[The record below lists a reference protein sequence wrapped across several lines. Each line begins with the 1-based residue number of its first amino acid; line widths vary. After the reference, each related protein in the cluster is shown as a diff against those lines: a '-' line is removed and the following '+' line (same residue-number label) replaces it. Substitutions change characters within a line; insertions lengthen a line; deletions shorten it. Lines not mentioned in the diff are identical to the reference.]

1 MAQPFLI
8 SFSGLDGSG
17 KTQLIV
23 LLRRF
28 LRRQG
33 IPYLYIH
40 SVSDSL
46 ANRIAKKIPIFKQ
59 VIAPKIVE
67 VDKANDKDA
76 PPKQKK
82 IISRVSYAIRLF
94 FLFIDALY
102 LHLRLVYYS
111 SNYSV
116 IIFDRYVYDK
126 LINLAFLRRRKKLI
140 YSDFWVN
147 IFPRPNL
154 PLFLH
159 VTPEDSLSRK
169 QEAID
174 EGQDREY
181 FIVKYGLFEEAK
193 ANWKLVNIDNSV
205 LSLSEAKKKILS
217 LFKKRFYRYIRNIK
231 K

>member
-1 MAQPFLI
+1 MKRPFLI

-33 IPYLYIH
+33 ISYLYIH

-46 ANRIAKKIPIFKQ
+46 ANRIASRVPFFKKA
-59 VIAPKIVE
+59 IAPRV
-67 VDKANDKDA
+67 VT
-76 PPKQKK
+76 QKK
-82 IISRVSYAIRLF
+82 LISPLSYAIRMF

-102 LHLRLVYYS
+102 LRLRLAYYG

-116 IIFDRYVYDK
+116 IIFDRYVYDR
-126 LINLAFLRRRKKLI
+126 LINLAYLRRKKGLI
-140 YSDFWVN
+140 YSDFWVK

-159 VTPEDSLSRK
+159 VTPEDSLMRK
-169 QEAID
+169 REVME

-181 FIVKYGLFEEAK
+181 FLLKYGLFEEAK
-193 ANWKLVNIDNSV
+193 IGWKLVNIDNSV
-205 LSLSEAKKKILS
+205 LGLSEAKKKILS
-217 LFKKRFYRYIRNIK
+217 LFKKRFYKYIRK
-231 K
+231 T

>member
-1 MAQPFLI
+1 MIRPFLI

-46 ANRIAKKIPIFKQ
+46 ANRIAKKIPFFKQ
-59 VIAPKIVE
+59 AIAPKVVE
-67 VDKANDKDA
+67 VSKTSDLDA

-82 IISRVSYAIRLF
+82 IISRWSYAIRVF

-102 LHLRLVYYS
+102 LHLRLAYYS
-111 SNYSV
+111 NNYPV
-116 IIFDRYVYDK
+116 IIFDRYIYDK
-126 LINLAFLRRRKKLI
+126 LINLAYLRRRKGLI
-140 YSDFWVN
+140 YSNFWVK

-159 VTPEDSLSRK
+159 VTPEDSLARK
-169 QEAID
+169 NEVVD
-174 EGQDREY
+174 EGQSMEY
-181 FIVKYGLFEEAK
+181 FVIKYGLFEEAK
-193 ANWKLVNIDNSV
+193 INWKLVNIDNSV
-205 LSLSEAKKKILS
+205 LTLSEAKKKILS
-217 LFKKRFYRYIRNIK
+217 LFKKRFYRYIKNIK
-231 K
+231 

>member
-1 MAQPFLI
+1 MIHPFLI

-46 ANRIAKKIPIFKQ
+46 ANRIAKRIPSFKQ
-59 VIAPKIVE
+59 AIAPRIVE
-67 VDKANDKDA
+67 VKKVNDQDA

-82 IISRVSYAIRLF
+82 IISRFSYATRLF

-102 LHLRLVYYS
+102 LRLRLAYYS
-111 SNYSV
+111 NNYSV
-116 IIFDRYVYDK
+116 IIFDRYIYDK
-126 LINLAFLRRRKKLI
+126 LINLAYLRRRKGLI
-140 YSDFWVN
+140 YSDFWVKM
-147 IFPRPNL
+147 FPRPNL

-159 VTPEDSLSRK
+159 INPEDSLARK
-169 QEAID
+169 HEAVD
-174 EGQDREY
+174 EGQDMEY
-181 FIVKYGLFEEAK
+181 FILKYGLFEEAK
-193 ANWKLVNIDNSV
+193 INWKLVNIDNSV
-205 LSLSEAKKKILS
+205 LTLSEAKKKILS
-217 LFKKRFYRYIRNIK
+217 LFKKRFYKYIRNS
-231 K
+231 

>member
-46 ANRIAKKIPIFKQ
+46 ANRVAKKIPFFKQ
-59 VIAPKIVE
+59 AIAPKVVE
-67 VDKANDKDA
+67 VRKANDLDA

-82 IISRVSYAIRLF
+82 VISRLSYAIRGF

-102 LHLRLVYYS
+102 LRLRLAYYG
-111 SNYSV
+111 NDYPV
-116 IIFDRYVYDK
+116 IIFDRYIYDK
-126 LINLAFLRRRKKLI
+126 LINLAYLRRRKGLL
-140 YSDFWVN
+140 YSNFWVKM
-147 IFPRPNL
+147 FPRPNL

-159 VTPEDSLSRK
+159 VTPEDSLARK
-169 QEAID
+169 HEVED
-174 EGQDREY
+174 EGQNMEY
-181 FIVKYGLFEEAK
+181 FIIKYGLFEEAK
-193 ANWKLVNIDNSV
+193 INWKLVNIDNSV
-205 LSLSEAKKKILS
+205 LTLSEAKKKILS
-217 LFKKRFYRYIRNIK
+217 LFKKRFYRYIRNTK
-231 K
+231 

>member
-1 MAQPFLI
+1 MKRPFLI

-28 LRRQG
+28 MRRQG

-46 ANRIAKKIPIFKQ
+46 ANRIARRIPSFKKA
-59 VIAPKIVE
+59 IAPKIVT
-67 VDKANDKDA
+67 
-76 PPKQKK
+76 QKK
-82 IISRVSYAIRLF
+82 IISPLSYAIRTF
-94 FLFIDALY
+94 FLFVDALY
-102 LHLRLVYYS
+102 LRLRLAYYGN
-111 SNYSV
+111 NYPV
-116 IIFDRYVYDK
+116 IIFDRYIYDK
-126 LINLAFLRRRKKLI
+126 LINLAYLRRKKRII
-140 YSDFWVN
+140 YSAFWVK

-159 VTPEDSLSRK
+159 ITPEDSFMRK
-169 QEAID
+169 REVAA

-181 FIVKYGLFEEAK
+181 FLVKYNLFEEAK
-193 ANWKLVNIDNSV
+193 ISWRLLNIDNSV

-217 LFKKRFYRYIRNIK
+217 LFKKRFYKYIRG
-231 K
+231 